1 MGAKK
6 SIQKMNYN
14 FFEINLFV
22 SKKNF
27 NETFHAFPFE
37 NPFYRKYRKRI
48 FSFNYSLDKTTKR
61 F

>member
-1 MGAKK
+1 
-6 SIQKMNYN
+6 MNYN

-37 NPFYRKYRKRI
+37 NPFYRKHRKMI